1 MATQTSVVTPER
13 FATGFASFGEW
24 QQKIEN
30 RQEEFQ
36 KHYDEYQPNADDVAA
51 LKKAVEARGVKALL
65 IGENWCPD
73 VWRGLPVVAKMQEA
87 TGMQV
92 RYFFRDENKDIMAE
106 FLNKGEFESIPTVV
120 FYDGQHNY
128 LGHWIE
134 RPQLALDDMARLRKE
149 ILEPAPRE
157 DGPERQAAQAKYRE
171 ATAARA
177 ADWRH
182 ASLKEMRE
190 LVETAPKRGVPA

>member
-1 MATQTSVVTPER
+1 MASQTSVVSPER
-13 FATGFASFGEW
+13 YATGFSSFSEW
-24 QQKIEN
+24 QEKIEN

-36 KHYDEYQPNADDVAA
+36 KHYDEYEPNADDLAA
-51 LKKAVEARGVKALL
+51 IKKAVQERGIKALL

-73 VWRGLPVVAKMQEA
+73 VWRGLPVVSKMQEG
-87 TGMQV
+87 TGMEV

-120 FYDGQHNY
+120 FYDGDHNY
-128 LGHWIE
+128 IGHWIE
-134 RPQLALDDMARLRKE
+134 RPVAALDDMARLRKE

-190 LVETAPKRGVPA
+190 LIETSPKGPFPA